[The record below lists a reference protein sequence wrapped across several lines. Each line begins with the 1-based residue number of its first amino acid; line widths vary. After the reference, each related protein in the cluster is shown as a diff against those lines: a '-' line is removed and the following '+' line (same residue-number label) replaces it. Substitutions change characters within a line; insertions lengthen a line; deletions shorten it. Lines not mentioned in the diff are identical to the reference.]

1 LNGRGIIL
9 KTGTKLFVIFLISGI
24 VVTLSLSWI
33 IEFYKYQKRL
43 VPLDKV
49 ERLFDNAVRTIKE
62 TYPSE
67 DREEIARKVLG
78 EYYKYKSN
86 RKKILPIDV
95 FKVIQPA
102 LSVVNDQNFRL
113 YPPTEPVYSV
123 LPFTATVVD
132 GRVIVSSS
140 AVKDIIAGDE
150 VLEINGRKISELIDL
165 LLPYTSGEN
174 YSIREQ
180 QLSSLIQLIPELVDK
195 KKDRIGIFYRQKEY
209 NIKVMSDGAEKTVV
223 VKTMTAMSYT
233 RESVQ
238 FPALQTRRPFEFYKE
253 GDIGV
258 FKFGT
263 FSLSGTIYNTYREFL
278 TNTLV
283 YNKDMKVVLLDLRGV
298 ASRDFTIFKEL
309 FEHFVDERTS
319 VERWIS
325 IVNTAYN
332 ISVLNKYGVD
342 FEKTTNE
349 LLRIKFFHTFEPREP
364 VIKADVWILFDR
376 YTSNAALDFIYT
388 FKKLRK
394 DRTIG
399 EPTLMKINHTTE
411 VDYKFD
417 DSAKTSFM
425 FPTAVISED
434 TQRDVVLEPDY
445 EIELSTEERINYV
458 KGIEDVMLNKALE
471 IIKERTVK
479 R

>member
-1 LNGRGIIL
+1 MNGRGIIL

-67 DREEIARKVLG
+67 DREEIARKVLD
-78 EYYKYKSN
+78 EYYKLKPN
-86 RKKILPIDV
+86 RKKMLPIDV

>member
-1 LNGRGIIL
+1 M

>member
-1 LNGRGIIL
+1 MNGRGIIL

-49 ERLFDNAVRTIKE
+49 ERSFDNAVRTIKE

>member
-49 ERLFDNAVRTIKE
+49 ERSFDNAVRTIKE

>member
-123 LPFTATVVD
+123 LPFTVTVVD

-174 YSIREQ
+174 YSVREQ

-238 FPALQTRRPFEFYKE
+238 FPALPTRRPFEFYKE
-253 GDIGV
+253 GNIGV

-283 YNKDMKVVLLDLRGV
+283 YNKDMKVVLVDLRGV

-471 IIKERTVK
+471 IIKERTIK

>member
-1 LNGRGIIL
+1 M

-67 DREEIARKVLG
+67 DREEIARKVLD
-78 EYYKYKSN
+78 EYYKLKPN
-86 RKKILPIDV
+86 RKKMLPIDV

-123 LPFTATVVD
+123 LPFTVTVVD

-174 YSIREQ
+174 YSVREQ

-238 FPALQTRRPFEFYKE
+238 FPALPTRRPFEFYEE
-253 GDIGV
+253 GNIGV

-283 YNKDMKVVLLDLRGV
+283 YNKDMKVVLVDLRGV

-471 IIKERTVK
+471 IIKERTIK

>member
-1 LNGRGIIL
+1 MNGRGIIL

>member
-1 LNGRGIIL
+1 M
-9 KTGTKLFVIFLISGI
+9 KTGIRLFVVFMISGI
-24 VVTLSLSWI
+24 VVTFSLSWI

-43 VPLDKV
+43 VPLDRV
-49 ERLFDNAVRTIKE
+49 ERLFDSAVRTIKE

-67 DREEIARKVLG
+67 DREEIARRVLD
-78 EYYKYKSN
+78 EYHKYKPN
-86 RKKILPIDV
+86 RKKMLPIDV

-113 YPPTEPVYSV
+113 YPPIEPVYSV
-123 LPFTATVVD
+123 LPFTVIVVD
-132 GRVIVSSS
+132 GRAIVSSS
-140 AVKDIIAGDE
+140 AVEDIKAGDE
-150 VLEINGRKISELIDL
+150 LLEINGRKISELINQ

-195 KKDRIGIFYRQKEY
+195 NKDKIGIFYRQREY
-209 NIKVMSDGAEKTVV
+209 NIKVKSDGVEKTVV
-223 VKTMTAMSYT
+223 VKTMTAMSYP
-233 RESVQ
+233 RESAQ
-238 FPALQTRRPFEFYKE
+238 FPALPTRRPFEFYKE

-263 FSLSGTIYNTYREFL
+263 FTLSGTIYNSYRDFV

-283 YNKDMKVVLLDLRGV
+283 QNNDMKVVLVDLRGV

-309 FEHFVDERTS
+309 FEHFVDKKTS

-332 ISVLNKYGVD
+332 MSVLNKYGVD

-364 VIKADVWILFDR
+364 FIKADVWVLFDR

-388 FKKLRK
+388 FKKLRE

-417 DSAKTSFM
+417 DSAKTSFI
-425 FPTAVISED
+425 FPSAVINEPIQHD
-434 TQRDVVLEPDY
+434 AVLKPDY
-445 EIELSTEERINYV
+445 EIELTTEERINYV
-458 KGIEDVMLNKALE
+458 KSIEDVMLNKALE
-471 IIKERTVK
+471 IIRERAVK